1 MNSPAA
7 LNDHEQLRNQR
18 IGRASR
24 EISSDLVSALRRRSR
39 LARIALPLRLAD
51 ELLDDLERLNLTGRR
66 RVPLAWE
73 ARIARLLAAIP
84 GDVCPLPE
92 LRTNVLA
99 TRLMDGIYELEDGLL
114 DLKLG
119 PIRAELRTLDGEL
132 FEDDDEPVAG
142 DGSWAVA

>member
-1 MNSPAA
+1 MNSTTAS
-7 LNDHEQLRNQR
+7 NDREHSRRQG

-24 EISSDLVSALRRRSR
+24 EMSIDFVGALRQRSR
-39 LARIALPLRLAD
+39 LARVALPLRLAD

-73 ARIARLLAAIP
+73 ARIARLVAAIP
-84 GDVCPLPE
+84 GEVRALPE

-99 TRLMDGIYELEDGLL
+99 TRLMDGIYEIEDGLL

-119 PIRAELRTLDGEL
+119 PIRAELRTLDNEL
-132 FEDDDEPVAG
+132 FEDHDEPAAG
-142 DGSWAVA
+142 EGSWAVA